1 MAEPFV
7 GQIMIFGGNFPPRG
21 WAFCDG
27 SLMPISQNPALFS
40 ILGTMYGGDGHV
52 TFGLPDLRGRVPI
65 GMGQGLGLTNYQQ
78 GAKGGQETHTLLTS
92 ELPIH
97 EHPVTVAASNEA
109 STPQS
114 RPGGNVLGA
123 ANIYDSPASADA
135 ALGGVSSGPA
145 GNNQPHENRQPYLA
159 VNYIIALTGIFPTRG

>member
-1 MAEPFV
+1 
-7 GQIMIFGGNFPPRG
+7 
-21 WAFCDG
+21 
-27 SLMPISQNPALFS
+27 
-40 ILGTMYGGDGHV
+40 
-52 TFGLPDLRGRVPI
+52 
-65 GMGQGLGLTNYQQ
+65 MGQGLGLTNYQI
-78 GAKGGQETHTLLTS
+78 GAKGGQETHTLVTS

-97 EHPVTVAASNEA
+97 DHPVTIAASNE
-109 STPQS
+109 SNTPQS

-159 VNYIIALTGIFPTRG
+159 VNYIIALYGVYPTRS